1 MPRVLR
7 IKPACG
13 AASLVLAGWLL
24 ALPAQ
29 AQYKIVA
36 PDGSVTYTDRPPADA
51 RLNVTPLGRTPVGV
65 ATTGAPSAQ
74 PLPLELRQPAQRYPV
89 TLYTAAE
96 CSACDTARQ
105 WLQQRGV
112 PYSERLVIT
121 EADARALTELIGART
136 VPALT
141 IGAQPLR
148 GFAAQEWGAFID
160 AAGYPRENR
169 LPRGWQPPPAT
180 PVGPEEPRP
189 AATPA
194 APPAP
199 ATPSRPPS
207 PAPAAPPP
215 APGGLRF

>member
-1 MPRVLR
+1 MRQTRR
-7 IKPACG
+7 IEAARG

-24 ALPAQ
+24 TLPAQ

-51 RLNVTPLGRTPVGV
+51 RLNVTPLGRTSAVV
-65 ATTGAPSAQ
+65 AATGAPSAQ
-74 PLPLELRQPAQRYPV
+74 PLPVELRQPAQRYPV

-96 CSACDTARQ
+96 CSACDAARQ

-112 PYSERLVIT
+112 PYSERLVTT
-121 EADARALTELIGART
+121 EADARALTELTGART

-148 GFAAQEWGAFID
+148 GFSAQEWGVFID

-180 PVGPEEPRP
+180 SLVPEPPRP

-194 APPAP
+194 DPPAP
-199 ATPSRPPS
+199 AAPTRPPP

>member
-1 MPRVLR
+1 MRQTRR
-7 IKPACG
+7 IEVARG
-13 AASLVLAGWLL
+13 VASLVLAGWLL
-24 ALPAQ
+24 TLPAQ

-36 PDGSVTYTDRPPADA
+36 PDGSVTYTDRPPADV
-51 RLNVTPLGRTPVGV
+51 RLNVTPLGRTSAVV
-65 ATTGAPSAQ
+65 AATGAPSAQ
-74 PLPLELRQPAQRYPV
+74 PLPIELRQPAQRYPV

-112 PYSERLVIT
+112 PYSERLVTT
-121 EADARALTELIGART
+121 EADARALTELTGART

-160 AAGYPRENR
+160 AAGYPRESR

-180 PVGPEEPRP
+180 SLVPAPPRP

-194 APPAP
+194 DPPAP
-199 ATPSRPPS
+199 ATPTRPPP
-207 PAPAAPPP
+207 PAPTAPPP
-215 APGGLRF
+215 ASGGLRF